1 MINKLNSNLFKNTNN
16 NNNNTH
22 NNTHNNNNNNMES
35 DNYFPPI
42 ENIEKEDDR
51 RLAHQPVQYQHM
63 FKFYKELEA
72 SFWTDE
78 DIDKDSEKDP
88 FDRER
93 ATPEEKRLFD
103 YVQGFFAV
111 SDFVVGDVIGEKLS
125 KRIKNTDL
133 RLVYSFI
140 GMMENIHMITYSKVI
155 EKAIKDSKERERV
168 LNMSSKIP
176 SIKRKIDWIR
186 KWVGMDNDLHNLESK
201 SITALFQLVER
212 NNRLLTAI
220 YPNEDIEKYKSEEL
234 LELEQKLR
242 EKIPPLDRLL
252 VALAI
257 MEGVFFSGS
266 FAVVFW
272 FAKNN
277 MFPGASKANQLIKN
291 DEGKHVENGALIHK
305 TLIQYKMAQN
315 VVYEMIRE
323 AVEIES
329 DFMNDAMP
337 EGDSGLRGMNSKL
350 MIRYIKYSADWVL
363 DLFGYEKLYNI
374 RFEDTFDFMTKQSI
388 TDTFTD
394 FFKGEEVNYK
404 IHGVGETSEDKKTVF
419 DDDLDEI

>member
-1 MINKLNSNLFKNTNN
+1 MDT
-16 NNNNTH
+16 
-22 NNTHNNNNNNMES
+22 
-35 DNYFPPI
+35 YFPLI
-42 ENIEKEDDR
+42 EDIEKEEQQ
-51 RLAHQPVQYQHM
+51 RLAHQPIQYKHM
-63 FKFYKELEA
+63 FDFYKELEA

-78 DIDKDSEKDP
+78 DIDKDSEKDS

-93 ATPEEKRLFD
+93 ASDEEKRLFD

-111 SDFVVGDVIGEKLS
+111 SDFVVADIIGSKLTN
-125 KRIKNTDL
+125 RIKNTDV

-155 EKAIKDSKERERV
+155 EKSIKNSKERERV
-168 LNMSSKIP
+168 LNSSSKIP
-176 SIKRKIDWIR
+176 SIRKKVDWIR
-186 KWVGMDNDLHNLESK
+186 KWVGMDNDVHDLEK
-201 SITALFQLVER
+201 ETIKALFELVDK
-212 NNRLLTAI
+212 NNLILKAMH
-220 YPNEDIEKYKSEEL
+220 PNEDTDKYKS
-234 LELEQKLR
+234 LEILQLEKKLS
-242 EKIPPLDRLL
+242 EKIPSLDKLL
-252 VALAI
+252 LALAI

-305 TLIQYKMAQN
+305 TLIQHKISQK
-315 VVYEMIRE
+315 VVHEMIKE

-329 DFMNDAMP
+329 DFMCDAMP
-337 EGDSGLRGMNSKL
+337 EGLRGMNSKL

-363 DLFGYEKLYNI
+363 DMFGYEKLYNI
-374 RFEDTFDFMTKQSI
+374 RFVDTFDFMTKQSI

-394 FFKGEEVNYK
+394 FFKSEEVNYK
-404 IHGVGETSEDKKTVF
+404 IHGVNETSEDKQTIF
-419 DDDLDEI
+419 DEGLDDI